1 MNARQ
6 RRKYRRHNAPGAVY
20 VEYYGTRV
28 AFWGHFRSEIERD
41 MMDMFCTAHAR
52 GGAVVVYGST
62 PPVPVSRF
70 TLAQEGT

>member
-6 RRKYRRHNAPGAVY
+6 RRQHRRHNAPGVVY
-20 VEYYGTRV
+20 VEYYGERV

-41 MMDMFCTAHAR
+41 IMAMFCTAHVR

-62 PPVPVSRF
+62 PPAPVSRL
-70 TLAQEGT
+70 TIP